1 MSTLSLIGG
10 AESLAASFHL
20 LIDEVLMAGGV
31 VTEEKTQQ
39 LAELLRAAG
48 EARDGDA
55 SHEGLLLDSLLRDSH
70 GNSRPDLSSL
80 AEAVVARPIPGDA
93 LLALA
98 EVARRVS
105 HERASLSTRTGS
117 W

>member
-31 VTEEKTQQ
+31 VTEEKTQK

-48 EARDGDA
+48 EAQR
-55 SHEGLLLDSLLRDSH
+55 
-70 GNSRPDLSSL
+70 
-80 AEAVVARPIPGDA
+80 
-93 LLALA
+93 
-98 EVARRVS
+98 
-105 HERASLSTRTGS
+105 
-117 W
+117 